1 MLLVLA
7 NDNDDIQVI
16 SDIGKFKSHD
26 RTTVELAEETTERI
40 EDRVDNLES
49 KVKKLQRKVDNIS
62 GKTNLT
68 KTQISLLEE
77 LRGEKTFFEKK
88 IERIQDKT
96 KRRGAYELTYRVNRR
111 KDKTFTT
118 EVGETFMNKYAV
130 GPQQASNSPGT
141 DRGGIPYTMIWKA
154 KLPTSR

>member
-1 MLLVLA
+1 M
-7 NDNDDIQVI
+7 I
-16 SDIGKFKSHD
+16 SDIGKFKAHD
-26 RTTVELAEETTERI
+26 RTRVELAEETTERI
-40 EDRVDNLES
+40 EDRVGNLES
-49 KVKKLQRKVDNIS
+49 KVKKLTRKIDNIS

-96 KRRGAYELTYRVNRR
+96 KRRGTYELTYRVNRR
-111 KDKTFTT
+111 SDKTFTT

-130 GPQQASNSPGT
+130 VLSKHQIVLELIVVVYHT
-141 DRGGIPYTMIWKA
+141 R
-154 KLPTSR
+154 